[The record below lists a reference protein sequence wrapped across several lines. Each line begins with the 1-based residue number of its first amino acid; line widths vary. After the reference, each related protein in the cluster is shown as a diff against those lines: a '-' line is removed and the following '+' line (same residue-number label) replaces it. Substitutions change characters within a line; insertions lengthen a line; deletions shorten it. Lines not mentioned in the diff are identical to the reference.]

1 MTYLTRIFAC
11 LVVVAAVALSWNG
24 AAAHESNAAAMTEK
38 VLGQHLKAFG
48 EGNVAAIMGDYAADA
63 VLITPGGALRGHA
76 QIRPLFEG
84 LTAEFGKPGASFEM
98 SQQIVDGEIAYIVWK
113 AETADNVY
121 ELATDTF
128 LVRNG
133 KIVSQTFAGKITPK

>member
-11 LVVVAAVALSWNG
+11 LVVLAAVTLSWNG
-24 AAAHESNAAAMTEK
+24 AAAHESKAAMTEK

-48 EGNVAAIMGDYAADA
+48 EGNVAAIMADYPANA
-63 VLITPGGALRGHA
+63 VLITPGGALRGHD

-84 LTAEFGKPGASFEM
+84 LVAEFGKPGASFEM
-98 SQQIVDGEIAYIVWK
+98 IQQIVEGEIGYIVWK

-121 ELATDTF
+121 EVATDTF
-128 LVRNG
+128 LVRDG
-133 KIVSQTFAGKITPK
+133 KILRQTFAGKVTPKK

>member
-11 LVVVAAVALSWNG
+11 LAVLAAVTLSWNG
-24 AAAHESNAAAMTEK
+24 AAAHDASAETEK

-48 EGNVAAIMGDYAADA
+48 EGNVAAIMADYSANA
-63 VLITPGGALRGHA
+63 VLITPGGALRGHD

-84 LTAEFGKPGASFEM
+84 LVAEFGKPGASFAM
-98 SQQIVDGEIAYIVWK
+98 AQQIVDGNMAYIVWS

-121 ELATDTF
+121 ELGTDTF
-128 LVRNG
+128 VVRNG
-133 KIVSQTFAGKITPK
+133 KIVQQTFAGKITSK